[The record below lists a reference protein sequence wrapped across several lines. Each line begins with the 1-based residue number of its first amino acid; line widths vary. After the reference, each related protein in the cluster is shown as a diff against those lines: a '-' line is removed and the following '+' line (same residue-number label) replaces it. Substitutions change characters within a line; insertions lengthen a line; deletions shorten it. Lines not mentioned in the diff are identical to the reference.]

1 MPGICVFMY
10 SFNKH
15 ALGIHKAP
23 LSTGLPDAPPFP
35 LDVQT
40 AEEDSQKI
48 TQTCKGVLTNPN

>member
-1 MPGICVFMY
+1 MY